1 MMKRWISLWILAGL
15 FLVLAGTAS
24 ALTTK
29 PVMPEMLHDLVAGK
43 TFKARME
50 GYATDEEMKDVTLY
64 FSVYE
69 QESYPAD
76 EVEKLAAGDTIVI
89 GGEEFA
95 IRKIET
101 DETGYKV
108 TGPWYTI
115 YLSKNDKGLYTAITD
130 TENRF
135 YKNVFRFEVQAAPDF
150 KFLDSGDP
158 EAEKPVELTIKELID
173 RYSNEQLNSSEEN
186 TVITFDDVG
195 MVKQLEYLY
204 TPWN

>member
-1 MMKRWISLWILAGL
+1 MMKRLISLLILAGL
-15 FLVLAGTAS
+15 FLALAGTAS

-50 GYATDEEMKDVTLY
+50 GYATDEEMKNVTLY

-69 QESYPAD
+69 QESYLAD
-76 EVEKLAAGDTIVI
+76 EVENLAVGDTIVI
-89 GGEEFA
+89 GGDDFV

-101 DETGYKV
+101 DETGYKM
-108 TGPWYTI
+108 TGLYTI

-135 YKNVFRFEVQAAPDF
+135 YKNVFSFEVQAAPDF

-173 RYSNEQLNSSEEN
+173 RYSDEQLNSMEEN
-186 TVITFDDVG
+186 TVITFDDDG
-195 MVKQLEYLY
+195 LVKQLEYLY

>member
-1 MMKRWISLWILAGL
+1 MMKRWISLLILAGL

-24 ALTTK
+24 ALTSK
-29 PVMPEMLHDLVAGK
+29 PVMPELLHDLVAGK

-50 GYATDEEMKDVTLY
+50 GYATDEEMKNVTLY

-69 QESYPAD
+69 QESYLAD
-76 EVEKLAAGDTIVI
+76 EVENLAVGDTIVI
-89 GGEEFA
+89 GGDDFV

-101 DETGYKV
+101 DETGYKM
-108 TGPWYTI
+108 TGLYTI
-115 YLSKNDKGLYTAITD
+115 YLSKNDKGMYTAITD

-135 YKNVFRFEVQAAPDF
+135 YKNVFSFEVQAAPDF

-173 RYSNEQLNSSEEN
+173 RYSDEQLNSMEEN
-186 TVITFDDVG
+186 TVITFDDDG
-195 MVKQLEYLY
+195 LVKQLEYLY

>member
-1 MMKRWISLWILAGL
+1 MMKRWISLLILAGL

-29 PVMPEMLHDLVAGK
+29 PVMPELLHDLVAGK

-50 GYATDEEMKDVTLY
+50 GYATDEEMKNVTLY

-69 QESYPAD
+69 QESYLAD
-76 EVEKLAAGDTIVI
+76 EVESLAVGDTIVI
-89 GGEEFA
+89 GGDDFV

-101 DETGYKV
+101 DETGYKM
-108 TGPWYTI
+108 TGLYTI

-135 YKNVFRFEVQAAPDF
+135 YKNVFSFEVQAAPDF

-173 RYSNEQLNSSEEN
+173 RYSDEQLNSMEEN
-186 TVITFDDVG
+186 TVITFDDDG
-195 MVKQLEYLY
+195 LVKQLEYLY

>member
-1 MMKRWISLWILAGL
+1 MMKRLISLLILAGL

-50 GYATDEEMKDVTLY
+50 GYATDEEMKNVTLY

-69 QESYPAD
+69 QESYLAD
-76 EVEKLAAGDTIVI
+76 EVENLAVGDTIVV
-89 GGEEFA
+89 GGDDFV
-95 IRKIET
+95 IQKIET
-101 DETGYKV
+101 DETGYKM
-108 TGPWYTI
+108 TGLYTI

-135 YKNVFRFEVQAAPDF
+135 YKNVFSFEVQAAPDF

-173 RYSNEQLNSSEEN
+173 RYSDEQLNSMEEN
-186 TVITFDDVG
+186 TVITFDDDG
-195 MVKQLEYLY
+195 LVKQLEYLY

>member
-1 MMKRWISLWILAGL
+1 MMKRLISLLILAGL

-29 PVMPEMLHDLVAGK
+29 PVMPELLHDLVAGK

-50 GYATDEEMKDVTLY
+50 GYATDEEMKNVTLY

-69 QESYPAD
+69 QESYLAD
-76 EVEKLAAGDTIVI
+76 EVENLAVGDTIVI
-89 GGEEFA
+89 GGDDFV

-101 DETGYKV
+101 DETGYKM
-108 TGPWYTI
+108 TGLYTI

-135 YKNVFRFEVQAAPDF
+135 YKNVFSFEVQAAPDF

-158 EAEKPVELTIKELID
+158 EAEKPVELTIKELIE
-173 RYSNEQLNSSEEN
+173 RYSDEQLNSMEEN
-186 TVITFDDVG
+186 TVITFDDDG
-195 MVKQLEYLY
+195 LVKQLEYLY

>member
-1 MMKRWISLWILAGL
+1 MMKRLISLLILAGL
-15 FLVLAGTAS
+15 FLALAGTAS

-50 GYATDEEMKDVTLY
+50 GYATDEEMKNVTLY

-69 QESYPAD
+69 QESYLAD
-76 EVEKLAAGDTIVI
+76 EVENLAVGDTIVV
-89 GGEEFA
+89 GGDDFV
-95 IRKIET
+95 IQKIET
-101 DETGYKV
+101 DETGYKM
-108 TGPWYTI
+108 TGLYTI

-135 YKNVFRFEVQAAPDF
+135 YKNVFSFEVQAAPDF

-173 RYSNEQLNSSEEN
+173 RYSDEQLNSMEEN
-186 TVITFDDVG
+186 TVITFDDDG
-195 MVKQLEYLY
+195 LVKQLEYLY

>member
-1 MMKRWISLWILAGL
+1 MMKRLISLLILAGL

-24 ALTTK
+24 ALTSK

-50 GYATDEEMKDVTLY
+50 GYATDEEMKNVTLY

-69 QESYPAD
+69 QESYLAD
-76 EVEKLAAGDTIVI
+76 EVENLAVGDTIVI
-89 GGEEFA
+89 GGDDFV

-101 DETGYKV
+101 DETGYKM
-108 TGPWYTI
+108 TGLYTI

-135 YKNVFRFEVQAAPDF
+135 YKNVFSFEVQAAPDF

-173 RYSNEQLNSSEEN
+173 RYSDEQLNSMEEN
-186 TVITFDDVG
+186 TVITFDDDG
-195 MVKQLEYLY
+195 LVKQLEYLY

>member
-1 MMKRWISLWILAGL
+1 MMKRLISLLILAGL

-29 PVMPEMLHDLVAGK
+29 PVMPELLHDLVAGK

-50 GYATDEEMKDVTLY
+50 GYATDEEMKNVTLY

-69 QESYPAD
+69 QESYLAD
-76 EVEKLAAGDTIVI
+76 EVENLAVGDTIVI
-89 GGEEFA
+89 GGDDFV
-95 IRKIET
+95 IQKIET
-101 DETGYKV
+101 DETGYKM
-108 TGPWYTI
+108 TGLYTI

-135 YKNVFRFEVQAAPDF
+135 YKNVFSFEVQAAPDF

-173 RYSNEQLNSSEEN
+173 RYSDEQLNSMEEN
-186 TVITFDDVG
+186 TVITFDDDG
-195 MVKQLEYLY
+195 LVKQLEYLY